1 MKNFFAL
8 KNKVFVLLVISLSF
22 VVLAFTFSLPIGV
35 RAETAEITDYSV
47 TLEKDI
53 KLNYFV
59 KGVTDS
65 AYMTFSIDGS
75 EPMTVTEKTA
85 TETGYKFTFDGI
97 TPQLVGKEYTVK
109 LYENEQA
116 TEAVAQSTSS
126 IANYLDAAIKDGN
139 TTSATDGS
147 YIAFKQLA
155 ANILSYS
162 VSAQNYVGIT
172 ETTS

>member
-1 MKNFFAL
+1 MNTKKRLPDTEKSGKKNYVIPETLFIGVSRNGRDCNFKRQKRSYRFAGQLYRLGRGCAMKNFFAL
-8 KNKVFVLLVISLSF
+8 KNKVLTLLVISLSF

-59 KGVTDS
+59 KCVTDS

-85 TETGYKFTFDGI
+85 TETGYKFTFNGI
-97 TPQLVGKEYTVK
+97 TPQLVGKEYTR
-109 LYENEQA
+109 
-116 TEAVAQSTSS
+116 
-126 IANYLDAAIKDGN
+126 
-139 TTSATDGS
+139 
-147 YIAFKQLA
+147 
-155 ANILSYS
+155 
-162 VSAQNYVGIT
+162 
-172 ETTS
+172 